1 MNETRSLQTLPV
13 SMGCFENGRCTT
25 FWVSLPVVQRH
36 VSPGEARRSAYRKAK
51 RRRQILRTVME
62 GCYMLVTGGCCIG
75 MVGLL
80 IRMMEIM

>member
-1 MNETRSLQTLPV
+1 MNEARSLQTLPV
-13 SMGCFENGRCTT
+13 SMGCIENGRCTT

-36 VSPGEARRSAYRKAK
+36 VSPGAARRSAYRRAK
-51 RRRQILRTVME
+51 KRHQILNAALD
-62 GCYMLVTGGCCIG
+62 GCYKLITCGCCIG